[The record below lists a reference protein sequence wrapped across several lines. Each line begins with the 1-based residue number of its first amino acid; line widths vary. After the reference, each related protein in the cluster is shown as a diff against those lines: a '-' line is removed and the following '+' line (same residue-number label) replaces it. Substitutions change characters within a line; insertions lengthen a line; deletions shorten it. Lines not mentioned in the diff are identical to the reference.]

1 MLDFLYDYFSA
12 FQPHAQADLTILA
25 IASMVFAA
33 LNIFLGY
40 RLKRLWSTLIGVG
53 VGFFFGL
60 ILGVAIWETMT
71 AGIIAGVILAVIFG
85 AIAFFI
91 YKAGIFL
98 LCGVSAM
105 SLFYPSVSSLLENHT
120 LAVILSVA
128 IGIIIGVLSIIFM
141 RPIIIF
147 STAIG
152 GSFSFAQSLFALF
165 PAATL
170 GGAKIF
176 GLSWPIWLVG
186 SLFAVIGIVVQFV
199 TTKNHGKKAAHR

>member
-1 MLDFLYDYFSA
+1 MLDFLYNYFSA
-12 FQPHAQADLTILA
+12 FQPQTHADLTIFT
-25 IASMVFAA
+25 IISIVFAA

-40 RLKRLWSTLIGVG
+40 RLKRLWSTLIGIG

-60 ILGVAIWETMT
+60 ILGIAIWETTM

-85 AIAFFI
+85 AIAFFV

-105 SLFYPSVSSLLENHT
+105 SLFFPSISSLLENHT
-120 LAVILSVA
+120 LAIIFSVA
-128 IGIIIGVLSIIFM
+128 LGIIIGVLSIIFM
-141 RPIIIF
+141 RPIIICA
-147 STAIG
+147 TAIG
-152 GSFSFAQSLFALF
+152 GSFSFSQSLFALF

-186 SLFAVIGIVVQFV
+186 SIFAVIGIIVQLV
-199 TTKNHGKKAAHR
+199 TTKNHSKKAAHR